1 MKRFVRSNNEL
12 SQTPKSSLLK
22 TQPVIAVL
30 FPGDMGTQIA
40 KALTDQHFKVITAGE
55 GRSSRTLQNI
65 QNAGITDTGPL
76 QNTVEQADIILSLT
90 SPEGSLSIAENIVSC
105 LKNSTRRPLYVDLN
119 SNTPATAL
127 SIEELFSS
135 VGIPSVNGAVMGA
148 SKDVP
153 DHAVLVVSGMHRS
166 LFTETFASVFKI
178 KDAGEKTEAASA
190 YKLLFSMVNKGM
202 NALFFET
209 MTAAAHF
216 GILDELNESLQEF
229 LPGTYQDLIKT
240 TPTYPQHI
248 VRRIDEMKGLA
259 AMLSSENLPN
269 IIASGTADT
278 FERVHASHIFEQEK
292 PEGVLETFQN
302 FKKLSTK
309 K

>member
-1 MKRFVRSNNEL
+1 M
-12 SQTPKSSLLK
+12 QTK
-22 TQPVIAVL
+22 PVIALL

-40 KALTDQHFKVITAGE
+40 KELIKNNFKVITAGE
-55 GRSSRTLQNI
+55 GRSPRTLQNI
-65 QNAGITDTGPL
+65 QDSGIHNAGSL
-76 QNTVEQADIILSLT
+76 QNAVEQAAVILSLT
-90 SPEGSLSIAENIVSC
+90 SPEGSLKLAENSISC
-105 LKNSTRRPLYVDLN
+105 LKKTENRPIYVDLN

-127 SIEELFSS
+127 SIEKLFSS
-135 VGIPSVNGAVMGA
+135 MNIRFVNGAVMGA
-148 SKDVP
+148 SKDIP
-153 DHAVLVVSGMHRS
+153 DTATLVVSGKYRN
-166 LFTETFASVFKI
+166 LFIDLFSEIFKI

-248 VRRIDEMKGLA
+248 FRRIDEMNGLTE
-259 AMLSSENLPN
+259 MLREENLPN
-269 IIASGTADT
+269 VIASGTAAT
-278 FERVHASHIFEQEK
+278 FERVYKSGI
-292 PEGVLETFQN
+292 LENENPKSVIETLQH
-302 FKKLSTK
+302 FKKSAK